1 MADYEPPSFSL
12 GLDLDFEP
20 PSFSL
25 GIDLDFHSEP
35 QLAAGESSVREPAPE
50 PPIDSGASIPQDDEE
65 KFEAEV
71 ADSDLESGPD
81 PTPALKRL
89 RRGLPRLRERSPARL
104 NGDDDIEEFS
114 SEEGFVIE
122 VPPSTQYHSM
132 CSSSKIPLHGSG
144 AIKTQSFSKLKLKN
158 KTGSVATASSSKEPS
173 QSAKVFPNVTISPLR
188 RFQIIDSDSDSDDP
202 STSVD
207 IKRKDPIID
216 QSSKKQQSNPGHS
229 VAATEKMRKALD
241 GMTRKADLWKDFS
254 PVKSFHL
261 PTPALDEVCE
271 EYFRSVKNT
280 NSAETVGRDSC
291 VKSSSGFDRTTN
303 GQNMEQVWTLD
314 DPLPP
319 SHLYFFSDDQRIRML
334 VCNRLPNFFPLG
346 VTENRGNQQ
355 NCASA
360 IDYMGQF
367 GEPCKRQ
374 TTQQVHLERS
384 SKRGRNNS
392 NSGQV
397 LFDSPSS
404 MNPGKGN
411 ATGRSNAK
419 KSSSKGREKLNVDAS
434 GSWVDPKQGKG
445 IQKSGAKKTSRTKS
459 NASLKSNGGEALH
472 DSGNWMDPRSSG
484 SITNESGRKRVQANA
499 QSARHWFT
507 GSDGRKVYV
516 NKKGQEL
523 TGQIAY
529 RQYKKENGSGFRRG
543 KKKTSSKKKG

>member
-1 MADYEPPSFSL
+1 MSDSDEDFPPFIVMLDYFCKKIRASSRVPRNVLVFNGRNRTLELLQGPDDQFVQVLRLNKECFYRLSSLLTENGLGDTRSISAHEQQFKSSITLLLIKIYLLCVAL
-12 GLDLDFEP
+12 GL
-20 PSFSL
+20 
-25 GIDLDFHSEP
+25 HW
-35 QLAAGESSVREPAPE
+35 
-50 PPIDSGASIPQDDEE
+50 
-65 KFEAEV
+65 
-71 ADSDLESGPD
+71 SDG
-81 PTPALKRL
+81 
-89 RRGLPRLRERSPARL
+89 
-104 NGDDDIEEFS
+104 
-114 SEEGFVIE
+114 
-122 VPPSTQYHSM
+122 Q
-132 CSSSKIPLHGSG
+132 
-144 AIKTQSFSKLKLKN
+144 N
-158 KTGSVATASSSKEPS
+158 KTGSAATASSSRETS
-173 QSAKVFPNVTISPLR
+173 QSAKVFPNVAISPLQ

-261 PTPALDEVCE
+261 PTPALVEVCE
-271 EYFRSVKNT
+271 EYFRSMKNT
-280 NSAETVGRDSC
+280 NSAEKVGRDSC

-303 GQNMEQVWTLD
+303 GQNMEQVWNLD

-319 SHLYFFSDDQRIRML
+319 SHLYFFSEDPRIRIL
-334 VCNRLPNFFPLG
+334 VCNCLPNFFPLG

-360 IDYMGQF
+360 SDYMGQF
-367 GEPCKRQ
+367 GEPRKRQ

-419 KSSSKGREKLNVDAS
+419 KSSSKGREKLNGDAS

-445 IQKSGAKKTSRTKS
+445 KQKSSAKKTSQTTS

-499 QSARHWFT
+499 QSAGHWFT

-516 NKKGQEL
+516 NKKGQKL

-529 RQYKKENGSGFRRG
+529 RQYKKNGSGFKRG

>member
-71 ADSDLESGPD
+71 ADSDQESGPD

-89 RRGLPRLRERSPARL
+89 RRGLPRLRERSPARV

-158 KTGSVATASSSKEPS
+158 KTGSAATASSSKETS

-254 PVKSFHL
+254 PIFVHPYIPMILPISSQCGTLVVYPTRAVQDLIELQMARTWNKCGIWMTHFHL
-261 PTPALDEVCE
+261 LI
-271 EYFRSVKNT
+271 FNFSVMIQ
-280 NSAETVGRDSC
+280 S
-291 VKSSSGFDRTTN
+291 F
-303 GQNMEQVWTLD
+303 
-314 DPLPP
+314 P
-319 SHLYFFSDDQRIRML
+319 RIRML

-355 NCASA
+355 NCAS
-360 IDYMGQF
+360 
-367 GEPCKRQ
+367 
-374 TTQQVHLERS
+374 
-384 SKRGRNNS
+384 
-392 NSGQV
+392 
-397 LFDSPSS
+397 
-404 MNPGKGN
+404 
-411 ATGRSNAK
+411 
-419 KSSSKGREKLNVDAS
+419 KSSSKGRETLNGDAS

-445 IQKSGAKKTSRTKS
+445 KQKSGAKKTSRTKS

-499 QSARHWFT
+499 QSAGHWFT

-529 RQYKKENGSGFRRG
+529 RQYKKNGSGFKRG